1 MNDVPSKNGAERLR
15 VLMVSCEWPWPKF
28 PGSPSG
34 ARQPNFVER
43 QVSFLSHAGIEVEMF
58 GFRGG
63 KRVLNYVKAWWRLRR
78 RLKQGRYDLVHAQF
92 GQSAL
97 LPWPKRLPLV
107 VTFRGCELLGDKGP
121 DGRTTLPGK
130 VLQRLCQLAAARADA
145 VITVSEHMAGCLPSW
160 IRPHIIPSGLDFDAL
175 P

>member
-1 MNDVPSKNGAERLR
+1 MR
-15 VLMVSCEWPWPKF
+15 VLMVTSEWPTADHPQDVPF
-28 PGSPSG
+28 I
-34 ARQPNFVER
+34 VR
-43 QVSFLSHAGIEVEMF
+43 QVEFVRRAGIDVDVF
-58 GFRGG
+58 HFRGSQ
-63 KRVLNYVKAWWRLRR
+63 RLVNYVKAWQRLRNKLR
-78 RLKQGRYDLVHAQF
+78 AGQYDLVHAQF
-92 GQSAL
+92 GQGAV

-160 IRPHIIPSGLDFDAL
+160 IRPHIIPSGLDFD
-175 P
+175 